1 MAETKKKIADQIRK
15 HLDEQNKVYTTETF
29 MPIFKYLRKHVP

>member
-15 HLDEQNKVYTTETF
+15 HLDEQNKVYSTETF
-29 MPIFKYLRKHVP
+29 MPIFKYLRKHMP